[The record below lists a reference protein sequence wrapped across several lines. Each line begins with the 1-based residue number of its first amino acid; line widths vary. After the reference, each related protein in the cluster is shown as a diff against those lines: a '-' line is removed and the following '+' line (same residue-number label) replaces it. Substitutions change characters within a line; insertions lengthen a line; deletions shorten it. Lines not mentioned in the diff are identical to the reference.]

1 MRFSYPLL
9 VGDVGG
15 TNTRLSRVEAPGADP
30 GAPILLPTSATA
42 FEATLERERVR
53 SIVLGA
59 AGPATG
65 RGVRLTNTD
74 FIIDGPRLAARFGLD
89 QGLVVNDFEAEALS
103 LAAMEPDDSIA
114 LARGTDAGGPRL
126 ILGPGTGIG
135 VGALIDVGGRY
146 LPLGTEAGHVGF
158 APESVEE
165 EAILSLLRR
174 REGRI
179 CAESLLCGP
188 GLARLH
194 GARLQL
200 ATIEDARLDSRGVL
214 AAAKADPT
222 GAAAATLRLFWRML
236 GAFAGDMA
244 LVFRATGGVW
254 LTGDLARACA
264 ALCDPAAFRTAF
276 IDKPPYEDFLSAM
289 PLSLVARP
297 HLALKGLARLA
308 ARPDAFLLD
317 YAARLWRPA

>member
-1 MRFSYPLL
+1 MQFSYPLL
-9 VGDVGG
+9 IGDIGG
-15 TNTRLSRVEAPGADP
+15 TNTRLARVEAPGDDP
-30 GAPILLPTSATA
+30 GAPILLPSSLDA
-42 FEATLERERVR
+42 FEATLARERVR
-53 SIVLGA
+53 SVLLGA

-74 FIIDGPRLAARFGLD
+74 FTIDGSRLAGWFGLA

-103 LAAMEPDDSIA
+103 LAAMGPDDSIA
-114 LARGTDAGGPRL
+114 LAQGVEAAGPRL

-165 EAILSLLRR
+165 EAILSALRR

-200 ATIEDARLDSRGVL
+200 AGGAEAPSNSRGLL
-214 AAAKADPT
+214 AAAKADPAS
-222 GAAAATLRLFWRML
+222 AAAATLRLFWRML

-254 LTGDLARACA
+254 LTGDLARASA
-264 ALCDPAAFRTAF
+264 PLCDAAAFRAAF
-276 IDKPPYEDFLSAM
+276 IDKPPYQDFLAAM
-289 PLSLVARP
+289 PLCLVARP

-308 ARPDAFLLD
+308 AQPGAYLID
-317 YAARLWRPA
+317 YGARLWRP